1 MQQPAEHVT
10 ITFERFQE
18 LVNIERTA
26 KDLLTMMG
34 DFGAQNMSAQ
44 MRFMDI
50 NLAEGLPEAMLVCAL
65 DELTEALSL
74 TYSVPA

>member
-1 MQQPAEHVT
+1 VHQPAEHVT

-26 KDLLTMMG
+26 KDLLIMMG
-34 DFGAQNMSAQ
+34 DFGAENMPAAK
-44 MRFMDI
+44 RFMDI
-50 NLAEGLPEAMLVCAL
+50 NIAEGLPEAMLICAL

-74 TYSVPA
+74 DQRLSA